1 MCDFVSI
8 LVYED
13 GDVVIL
19 SELYQLA
26 EDNQI
31 EVDYYPMH
39 QAVSLSFPEG
49 WIAIDVDK
57 LRDTA
62 EEKACLA
69 HELGHCLTGSFYN
82 IYSSCDIRSKREA
95 RAQKW
100 AIRHLIPPQALEEAV
115 AAGFTQPWEL
125 AEYFGVPESFV
136 REAEEWYAS
145 RPFLPFPPAGKEKPH
160 NPKEKQR

>member
-1 MCDFVSI
+1 M
-8 LVYED
+8 
-13 GDVVIL
+13 IL

-31 EVDYYPMH
+31 EVDYYPMR
-39 QAVSLSFPEG
+39 QATSLSFPEG

-95 RAQKW
+95 RAQRW
-100 AIRHLIPPQALEEAV
+100 AIQHLIPPQALEEAV
-115 AAGFTQPWEL
+115 AAGLTQPWEL

-145 RPFLPFPPAGKEKPH
+145 HPFLPFPPTGNEKTA
-160 NPKEKQR
+160 